1 MPFEP
6 RHTGARQ
13 GRAPFLRFP
22 IGQKELA
29 ILRRLKP
36 MESQITPGSAF
47 RRGAFSAGGAE
58 LIFGPASNVIG
69 HKPIGE

>member
-36 MESQITPGSAF
+36 LESQITPRSAF
-47 RRGAFSAGGAE
+47 RRVLSR
-58 LIFGPASNVIG
+58 PAVQSLYLG
-69 HKPIGE
+69 RLRT